1 MSEVGLAGF
10 LSPLVLESDAELVLT
25 LLDAQLVGIDRRCWV
40 PFLLLPLGWL
50 DGVLEEEEGRGR
62 EDIFFTGFFLVGE
75 EEGEWKEWREGIFLC
90 RRLGRGREDVC
101 VPGSL
106 LVPGWLLGVEMPS
119 FAP

>member
-25 LLDAQLVGIDRRCWV
+25 LDAQLVGMDRRGWL
-40 PFLLLPLGWL
+40 PFLLVPLGWL
-50 DGVLEEEEGRGR
+50 DGVLEDGRGR
-62 EDIFFTGFFLVGE
+62 EDIFFTGFLLVGE
-75 EEGEWKEWREGIFLC
+75 EEGECKEWREGMFLC

>member
-10 LSPLVLESDAELVLT
+10 LSPLELESDAELVLT
-25 LLDAQLVGIDRRCWV
+25 LLDAQLVGMDRRGWL
-40 PFLLLPLGWL
+40 PFLLVPLGWL

-62 EDIFFTGFFLVGE
+62 EDIFFTGFLLVGE
-75 EEGEWKEWREGIFLC
+75 EEGECKEWREGMFLC

-101 VPGSL
+101 VQGCL
-106 LVPGWLLGVEMPS
+106 LVPGWLLGVQMPS